1 MHVMTEV
8 HCSVC
13 DRISK
18 ADLTANN
25 LSVKLTAKATGKLKK
40 SKIIPS

>member
-8 HCSVC
+8 HCSIC

-18 ADLTANN
+18 VDLTANN
-25 LSVKLTAKATGKLKK
+25 LRVKLTAKATGKPKEK
-40 SKIIPS
+40 